1 MHDLWPHQEQA
12 RLEALQQPK
21 RLLAWDPRLGKTQGA
36 IECIK
41 AWGTFKGVVVAPL
54 VVCPQWEQ
62 ILTENGIC
70 CYNAYKGASE
80 ALGRDIRHQAD
91 TVVIVNYD
99 KLYSLIDCLL
109 KWKPQFVIFDE
120 SHWIKSPSAKR
131 ARAARRLGW
140 NTKYCRLLTGTPVN
154 NHLGDLWG
162 QMTIVDPESWDKSFG
177 RFASKYL
184 IRHPLYSSTIIG
196 YIDQPGI
203 ERMLIAN
210 AHIVRR
216 EDVFGS
222 DQYQYVRRGLSLPS
236 SVGMLYKRLAKEWVL
251 DSPALSAEH
260 IFKRLVRLQ
269 QLTSGYLPLD
279 DGTIQ
284 EIHTT
289 KIDAVMADLDEIFE
303 SGHKVVLFH
312 QFRWEGDRYEKE
324 ITKRYP
330 GVGVGRICGGDR
342 SEDREAAIRLIE
354 DGVGANVVIAQ
365 TRAGGIGISL
375 RKAKYIGFL
384 SSGYSHTERRQAIDR
399 VFAPGQGRCVT
410 DYIFDGTI
418 DCTIERVVTKKGSLM
433 EAVRNLDK
441 QSLVFGA

>member
-1 MHDLWPHQEQA
+1 
-12 RLEALQQPK
+12 
-21 RLLAWDPRLGKTQGA
+21 
-36 IECIK
+36 
-41 AWGTFKGVVVAPL
+41 
-54 VVCPQWEQ
+54 
-62 ILTENGIC
+62 
-70 CYNAYKGASE
+70 
-80 ALGRDIRHQAD
+80 
-91 TVVIVNYD
+91 
-99 KLYSLIDCLL
+99 
-109 KWKPQFVIFDE
+109 
-120 SHWIKSPSAKR
+120 
-131 ARAARRLGW
+131 
-140 NTKYCRLLTGTPVN
+140 
-154 NHLGDLWG
+154 
-162 QMTIVDPESWDKSFG
+162 MTIVDPESWDKSFG